1 MKSHLT
7 ILLFACQVFCFYVQA
22 STAQTISTSVQKPTQ
37 ILLINSLN
45 QDMPWQKTVVD
56 GLRTKLLEHDAG
68 FDLFIEDMD
77 SGRFNEVQQKSIFTQ
92 YLKQKYQNKKIDII
106 ITRGIPAATLISN
119 FEHVFSGIP
128 RIHLSPG
135 GKFKIPND
143 ETGLIIKPK
152 LNFKQATQDAV
163 DLTKPKKIIVIL
175 DKRTEIGLNYYRGLY
190 SMISKTFADIN
201 IEEWFDVPTE
211 KLIDKVNNASSDSI
225 IIFTPLFRRY
235 NDNVISPYQLIEL
248 LTANSNVPIFSYWSS
263 MLGSG
268 IVGGYLLSGKNIG
281 EKAAESVIFFIKNNH
296 LKPVDTE
303 QLNGHYYDWRQLDK
317 LNIGTNNLPQDAVVS
332 YYQASYFEKN
342 QVLIYTAMVIIILLG
357 SFLAFVSFL
366 NNKRVQLLKELDNE
380 KLKLESRVDE
390 RTKELLIAKEE
401 AEYLTSVKSDF
412 LANMSHEIRTPM
424 NGVIGLTNILLN
436 SDLPE
441 KEKQYLDKI
450 KYSSDQLLIV
460 INDILDFSKIES
472 GNINLE
478 AFPFSI
484 HSIVDYIKTTFEN
497 QAEEKDI
504 EFVINV
510 DDNLNPDL
518 IGDVVRINQVL
529 LNLCSNAIKFTPNGK
544 VSINIQAEPTINEH
558 EEVLMHFIVKDS
570 GIGIAPKNL
579 PHLFDA
585 FTQEDSSTTRKFGG
599 TGLGLTISK
608 RLCKLMGGDISVT
621 STQNVGSVFTASIKL
636 KLHTQVLTPNS
647 QNLVFPDAFDVLVVD
662 DNTLAL
668 NAIEKQLS
676 LMGLNCTLC
685 RTGQQALDIIEK
697 EQGKFKV
704 IITDWCMPTMS
715 GESFLTHINN
725 MEAKPCEIIIVITAY
740 NKNTI
745 NELANKLNINTV
757 LHKPVLTSLLY
768 SVIQTN
774 IENSTILPMANNEES
789 LAGLRVLVA
798 EDNKINQLVITKML
812 EKEGIVFRL
821 VDNGLECTQ
830 LTENEDFDL
839 ILMDIHMPV
848 MDGVEA
854 SKIIRNSANKK
865 LANTPIIALT
875 ANVMSDDIQYYL
887 SIGIN
892 AHIAKPTQPRDL
904 HDTIV
909 QCLKDCSDYFNKTA

>member
-1 MKSHLT
+1 MKIHVV
-7 ILLFACQVFCFYVQA
+7 ILFCIFQLFSPNIQA
-22 STAQTISTSVQKPTQ
+22 STEQSIPSQKATQ
-37 ILLINSLN
+37 ILFINSLN
-45 QDMPWQKTVVD
+45 QDMPWQKTIEA
-56 GLRTKLLEHDAG
+56 GLRSELTKRASS
-68 FDLFIEDMD
+68 FDLFVENMD
-77 SGRFNEVQQKSIFTQ
+77 VGRFDQTQQKSVMKL
-92 YLKQKYQNKKIDII
+92 YLQQKYNTKKIDII
-106 ITRGIPAATLISN
+106 ITLGVSAASLLSELESLFTGIPKIYLRPGTR
-119 FEHVFSGIP
+119 FKMPEQEVGIVI
-128 RIHLSPG
+128 R
-135 GKFKIPND
+135 
-143 ETGLIIKPK
+143 PK
-152 LNFKQATQDAV
+152 LNYRKVTKEAV
-163 DLTKPKKIIVIL
+163 DLINPKKIIIIL
-175 DKRTEIGLNYYRGLY
+175 DTKSDLDLSFYRRI
-190 SMISKTFADIN
+190 MPIIN
-201 IEEWFDVPTE
+201 ESYLHLSIEKWFDVPTLE
-211 KLIDKVNNASSDSI
+211 LMDRVKNAPSDAI
-225 IIFTPLFRRY
+225 ILFMPIFRSY
-235 NDNVISPYQLIEL
+235 NDNILNPYQFLEL
-248 LTANSNVPIFSYWSS
+248 LTNASQAPIFSYWHS
-263 MLGSG
+263 LFGSG
-268 IVGGYLLSGKNIG
+268 IVGGYLLSGDIIG
-281 EKAAESVIFFIKNNH
+281 KEAANSIIYFHDYKS
-296 LKPVDTE
+296 LKVV
-303 QLNGHYYDWRQLDK
+303 NGDELSTYYYDWRQIDK
-317 LNIGTNNLPQDAVVS
+317 FAIAPEKLPKGAVLS
-332 YYQASYFEKN
+332 YYIPSYFEKN
-342 QVLIYTAMVIIILLG
+342 HILIYSGIAIIAILTG
-357 SFLAFVSFL
+357 FLAFVSFL

-484 HSIVDYIKTTFEN
+484 HSIVDYIKTTFES
-497 QAEEKDI
+497 QAEEKGI

-510 DDNLNPDL
+510 DDNVNPDL

-529 LNLCSNAIKFTPNGK
+529 LNLCSNAIKFTPHGK

-647 QNLVFPDAFDVLVVD
+647 QNLVFPDVFDVLVVD

-830 LTENEDFDL
+830 LIENEDFDL

-865 LANTPIIALT
+865 VANTPIIALT